1 MRAMTDT
8 EIQDLMDRARWGTVC
23 TVSPDHTPYAIE
35 ATPYWDGG
43 DICFM
48 INPGGR
54 TRHNLVQNP
63 NVLVK
68 LTLTSSELN
77 WWAGVSCMG
86 TGRLDQNPRAI
97 RKGFDLLGKVMNT
110 DYSRAGRKF
119 AKTPDRSPL
128 LRITIHG
135 RTGRCSAGQG
145 QPFGFKDDLLWL
157 MENR

>member
-8 EIQDLMDRARWGTVC
+8 EIQAVLDQARWGTIC
-23 TVSPDHTPYAIE
+23 TVSPDHTPYAVE

-48 INPGGR
+48 INPRGL
-54 TRHNLVQNP
+54 TRRNLEQNP

-68 LTLTSSELN
+68 LTLTGPNLD

-86 TGRLDQNPRAI
+86 TGRFDHSPREI
-97 RKGFDLLGKVMNT
+97 LKGFGLLGKVMNT
-110 DYSRAGRKF
+110 DYSRAGQKF

-135 RTGRCSAGQG
+135 RTGRCSAKPGR
-145 QPFGFKDDLLWL
+145 PLFHSEEKP
-157 MENR
+157 